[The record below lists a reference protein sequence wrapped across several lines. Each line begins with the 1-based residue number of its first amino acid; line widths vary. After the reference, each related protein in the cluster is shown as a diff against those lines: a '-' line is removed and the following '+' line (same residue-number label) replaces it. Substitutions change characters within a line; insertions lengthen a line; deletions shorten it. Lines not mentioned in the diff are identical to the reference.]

1 MFQLEGGDL
10 HYRWDLGSG
19 EGLVAV
25 TSLRVDDGQWHHVN
39 LERFGN
45 TAEVT
50 VDGQHRGQGA
60 SPGSSDLLNLDT
72 PHLYLGAEIRPW
84 AGAQDP
90 RKGFVGCV
98 DDPRVDDI
106 PLPLTHTAIT
116 KVASLTRLT
125 HVEPHCQTALQPPGV
140 CGAHPCLNGGTCEER
155 GASFICQCHPR
166 FRGSRC
172 ELDSNPCASSPCLNN
187 GHCVNFENSYRCEC
201 PARVSGS
208 RCQYMYCNP
217 NPCLN
222 RGICEEGISGP
233 ICKCRGFTGAYCNI
247 DINEC
252 AKNPCHNGGTC
263 INSYGSF
270 RCMCPG
276 NATGTYCDT
285 YKGSLIDIGMEEVC
299 THNALLIIL

>member
-1 MFQLEGGDL
+1 M
-10 HYRWDLGSG
+10 
-19 EGLVAV
+19 V
-25 TSLRVDDGQWHHVN
+25 TVSSIRVDDGQWHHIG

-50 VDGQHRGQGA
+50 VDGLHRGQGA
-60 SPGSSDLLNLDT
+60 SPGSSDLLNLET
-72 PHLYLGAEIRPW
+72 PHLYLGAEVRPW

-90 RKGFVGCV
+90 RKGFVGCI
-98 DDPRVDDI
+98 DDPRVDDT
-106 PLPLTHTAIT
+106 PLPLSHLAIT

-125 HVEPHCQTALQPPGV
+125 HVAPHCQTALKLPGV

-155 GASFICQCHPR
+155 GLSFICECHLR
-166 FRGSRC
+166 FQGSRC
-172 ELDSNPCASSPCLNN
+172 EFDSNPCASSPCLNN
-187 GHCVNFENSYRCEC
+187 GHCVNIENNYRCEC
-201 PARVSGS
+201 PARVLGP

-247 DINEC
+247 DVNEC
-252 AKNPCHNGGTC
+252 AKNPCHNGGSC

-270 RCMCPG
+270 RCVCPA
-276 NATGTYCDT
+276 NATGIYCDT
-285 YKGSLIDIGMEEVC
+285 YKGSLIDIGLEEV
-299 THNALLIIL
+299 